1 MKYVVQ
7 VIDAETGE
15 VMVAQSRRLTAHYGQ
30 VRRTRQSSPQR
41 TARSAWR
48 KSRNRSDLRLLI
60 VLVVSVVVVLW
71 IANK

>member
-15 VMVAQSRRLTAHYGQ
+15 VMVAQSRRLTAHYAP
-30 VRRTRQSSPQR
+30 VRRTRQSSPRR
-41 TARSAWR
+41 TAQSAWR
-48 KSRNRSDLRLLI
+48 KSRNLPDLWLLVI
-60 VLVVSVVVVLW
+60 LVVTVVAVLW